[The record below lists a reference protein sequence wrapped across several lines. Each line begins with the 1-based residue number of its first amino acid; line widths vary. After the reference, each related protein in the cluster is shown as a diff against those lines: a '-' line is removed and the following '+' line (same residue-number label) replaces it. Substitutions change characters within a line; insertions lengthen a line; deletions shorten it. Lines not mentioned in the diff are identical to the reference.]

1 MGIAGKNWK
10 DRFPTE
16 EGGILAVNSS
26 YGRMTRHARDVA
38 CALNSGCLLR
48 WRHLKSRGP
57 RKGQALH
64 VCALGTTWE

>member
-1 MGIAGKNWK
+1 MIWK

-38 CALNSGCLLR
+38 CTVNRGWLLR
-48 WRHLKSRGP
+48 WWQLKRGGP
-57 RKGQALH
+57 RRG
-64 VCALGTTWE
+64 